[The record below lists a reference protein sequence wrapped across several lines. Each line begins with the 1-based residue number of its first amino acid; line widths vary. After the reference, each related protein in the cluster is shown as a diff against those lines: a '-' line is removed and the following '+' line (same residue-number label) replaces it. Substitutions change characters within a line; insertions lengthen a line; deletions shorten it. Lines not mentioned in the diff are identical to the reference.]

1 MLRSTLA
8 FGLLLLGVSLLAYGF
23 YLAWPPL
30 GFIACGAAV
39 VAFALTRE
47 AGAGA

>member
-1 MLRSTLA
+1 MLRSMLA
-8 FGLLLLGVSLLAYGF
+8 IGLLLVGTALLCFGF

-30 GFIACGAAV
+30 AFIVGGGTIV
-39 VAFALTRE
+39 GFALTRE